1 MVSLLQRVIV
11 HVRKVD
17 HSIQSQIV
25 SMFWRM
31 TWLPTLETSKGIGMR
46 AGLLR
51 TEIQSCVI
59 TTTTSIGPS
68 LCVCVLRH
76 TGQQVPTNVK
86 MITPSKSV
94 ETDSRATSKYV

>member
-31 TWLPTLETSKGIGMR
+31 TWLPTLENFKGNRHESWSIKDGNTELCYYNYHKYRSILMR
-46 AGLLR
+46 VCIKACG
-51 TEIQSCVI
+51 
-59 TTTTSIGPS
+59 TTG
-68 LCVCVLRH
+68 
-76 TGQQVPTNVK
+76 
-86 MITPSKSV
+86 
-94 ETDSRATSKYV
+94 AY